1 MKQKF
6 TAPSDA
12 FAHETT
18 MAAVARGEQEMLTA
32 EEVLA
37 ALDAPTPL
45 AFWRGKRG
53 FTHKRRGEAVSV
65 SQNYVADL

>member
-12 FAHETT
+12 VAHETT

-37 ALDAPTPL
+37 AL
-45 AFWRGKRG
+45 
-53 FTHKRRGEAVSV
+53 
-65 SQNYVADL
+65 